1 MFEKIK
7 KRQKKRDELQLKNS
21 IYFDH
26 AATTPMEQEV
36 IEQMTESLKENYE
49 NASSIHQRGKR
60 NRVLIEQARQIM
72 GESIGASSDEIIIT
86 SGGTESDNMAL
97 VKTAEEYSSQG
108 KHIISTMIEHPAVL
122 EPLNYLEN
130 KGFEVTYLQPNT
142 EGLISVKQV
151 KEAIR
156 PDTILLSVIYGNNEL
171 GTIQPIQEIG
181 EMIQTI
187 DHKIIFHTDAV
198 QAYGILDID
207 VNKLAVDLLSVSAHK
222 MNGPKGIGFLYIRK
236 GLNIPSLLLGG
247 AQENQRR
254 AGTENIPAILAFKKA
269 IEINRENKEARYQY
283 LQKYK
288 KYFIESLEAE
298 GIDYSING
306 SIKESMPHILSL
318 SFPRVTSE
326 LLLIQLDLNGVA
338 VSAGSAC
345 TAGSLEDSH
354 VLMSVFGE
362 DAEEVRHTIRFSFGI
377 TNQLEEID
385 QTIKLLKKFAN

>member
-1 MFEKIK
+1 M
-7 KRQKKRDELQLKNS
+7 KNS

-222 MNGPKGIGFLYIRK
+222 MNGP
-236 GLNIPSLLLGG
+236 
-247 AQENQRR
+247 
-254 AGTENIPAILAFKKA
+254 
-269 IEINRENKEARYQY
+269 
-283 LQKYK
+283 
-288 KYFIESLEAE
+288 
-298 GIDYSING
+298 
-306 SIKESMPHILSL
+306 
-318 SFPRVTSE
+318 
-326 LLLIQLDLNGVA
+326 
-338 VSAGSAC
+338 
-345 TAGSLEDSH
+345 
-354 VLMSVFGE
+354 
-362 DAEEVRHTIRFSFGI
+362 
-377 TNQLEEID
+377 
-385 QTIKLLKKFAN
+385 

>member
-122 EPLNYLEN
+122 EPLNYLED

-236 GLNIPSLLLGG
+236 GLNTPSLLLGG

>member
-1 MFEKIK
+1 M
-7 KRQKKRDELQLKNS
+7 D
-21 IYFDH
+21 
-26 AATTPMEQEV
+26 PEV
-36 IEQMTESLKENYE
+36 IAQMIKALNENYG
-49 NASSIHQRGKR
+49 NASSIHQMGKK
-60 NRVLIEQARQIM
+60 NRVLIEQARQTM

-97 VKTAEEYSSQG
+97 IKTAEKYSNQG
-108 KHIISTMIEHPAVL
+108 KHIISTTIEHPAVL
-122 EPLNYLEN
+122 EPLEYLKN
-130 KGFEVTYLQPNT
+130 KGFEITYLQPNT
-142 EGLISVKQV
+142 DGLISVKQV

-181 EMIQTI
+181 EMIQTF

-222 MNGPKGIGFLYIRK
+222 MNGPKGIGFLFIRK

-269 IEINRENKEARYQY
+269 IEINQENKKARYQY

-362 DAEEVRHTIRFSFGI
+362 EAEEVKHTIRFSFGI

-385 QTIKLLKKFAN
+385 QTVKLLKKFTN